1 MLRSFTEK
9 EHRIKIK
16 AVTVKKAIRDQENIE
31 RNFEIAKS

>member
-9 EHRIKIK
+9 EHCIKIK
-16 AVTVKKAIRDQENIE
+16 AVTVKKAIRDQGNIE